1 MNPQDIS
8 IADFDYPLP
17 DGRIALHPL
26 ARRDACRL
34 LLSRGG
40 RQMEDRVFHEL
51 PELLPEGAR
60 VVCNDTRVINA
71 RMRFRKPTGAAIE
84 IFLLE
89 PMVPADYERAFSVE
103 GRCEWSALVGN
114 VKKWKSGTLEK
125 TLSLPDGTELTLR
138 AALGGE
144 LPGGERRICLEWCPA
159 GVPFATV
166 VDAAGYIPIPPY
178 LGRESE
184 ACDTDDYQTVYSRAE
199 GSVAAPT
206 AGLHFTPGLLD
217 RLEKAGIARVPVTL
231 HVGAGTFKPVKG
243 DRIGEHPMHTEVFTI
258 TRGSLGSI
266 IAAKREGRPVVAV
279 GTTSVRTLESLPLL
293 ADKVAASAGAA
304 LHVGQWEAYA
314 AGPMRKR
321 SDMETAERLMPLLD
335 LMDSAGVPAITA
347 STAIMIAPGFNWN
360 VVDGMVT
367 NFHQPRSTLLL
378 LVSSFLGRDGQPER
392 WRDLYSHALEA
403 DYRFLSYG
411 DACLFLR

>member
-1 MNPQDIS
+1 M
-8 IADFDYPLP
+8 
-17 DGRIALHPL
+17 
-26 ARRDACRL
+26 
-34 LLSRGG
+34 
-40 RQMEDRVFHEL
+40 
-51 PELLPEGAR
+51 
-60 VVCNDTRVINA
+60 
-71 RMRFRKPTGAAIE
+71 
-84 IFLLE
+84 
-89 PMVPADYERAFSVE
+89 
-103 GRCEWSALVGN
+103 
-114 VKKWKSGTLEK
+114 
-125 TLSLPDGTELTLR
+125 
-138 AALGGE
+138 
-144 LPGGERRICLEWCPA
+144 
-159 GVPFATV
+159 
-166 VDAAGYIPIPPY
+166 
-178 LGRESE
+178 
-184 ACDTDDYQTVYSRAE
+184 DDYQTVYSRAE

-304 LHVGQWEAYA
+304 MHVGQWEAYA
-314 AGPMRKR
+314 AASMRKR

-360 VVDGMVT
+360 IVDGMVT

-392 WRDLYSHALEA
+392 WRDLYNHALEA